1 MWGLEFGVAVLL
13 QVVPHNHASGVLFSG
28 NKLACAQCSNIGS
41 PHIKFDLCSSSQ
53 KLFIWKTSSLLSH
66 AGRRST
72 GDMRQ
77 AVVSCSGEGKWA
89 TVWVGGLGRRRGG
102 GGRHARHVGR
112 GREANRAGVGTRQQ
126 SLLHSSSLPN
136 SGRGNQGQPPPEM
149 LNMGRKKG

>member
-28 NKLACAQCSNIGS
+28 NKLAGAQCSNIGS

-126 SLLHSSSLPN
+126 SLLHSSLLAFC
-136 SGRGNQGQPPPEM
+136 GRGNQGQPPPEM